1 MKYISQ
7 VGFVVIIVITHV
19 PRMAVG
25 AQQAL
30 PPATA
35 DGYVTRIELPTS
47 FRETLHKFCIRVVID

>member
-1 MKYISQ
+1 
-7 VGFVVIIVITHV
+7 
-19 PRMAVG
+19 MAVG